1 MKRLK
6 FDKEGDVR
14 ETASQMV
21 SGEVSS
27 VRAEETE
34 TAAPPPDKDRE
45 SRTRQHCTEEE
56 EEEEEEEDLEEEEEI
71 PDPICIAHVLI
82 GAWSNSQWLN
92 S

>member
-1 MKRLK
+1 MYPDHIHFPVFPGSSSHPCDLLSGKK
-6 FDKEGDVR
+6 KDEEKKE
-14 ETASQMV
+14 
-21 SGEVSS
+21 
-27 VRAEETE
+27 EEE
-34 TAAPPPDKDRE
+34 WEEK
-45 SRTRQHCTEEE
+45 EEE